1 MIWDPKRKLSYKQIA
16 EKFGVSEMQIYRIK
30 TGQFWYHVRVENE
43 PVHPK
48 YKQNLSNIEYQ
59 EKKANAEAA
68 KKEKR
73 EALLKKVA
81 EKRKKATAPKKKKE
95 TSEKKIKKGKGKKN
109 KDGKKKKK

>member
-59 EKKANAEAA
+59 EKKANVEAA

-95 TSEKKIKKGKGKKN
+95 TSLKKN
-109 KDGKKKKK
+109 YSKPKMK